1 LDVLDDSGRDDV
13 LITEVGLVHPDAG
26 LTLIEA
32 SVVVAGS
39 DLVGVRAGYP
49 PAVAALP
56 AGVQWED
63 AQLAPRALVAPHAA
77 TPEAFNLVVGLELG
91 ESVTM
96 AKTNGFEVKYES
108 GGRDYVYV
116 TPNSVELNE
125 EGCGGAPLS

>member
-39 DLVGVRAGYP
+39 DLVGVRA
-49 PAVAALP
+49 
-56 AGVQWED
+56 
-63 AQLAPRALVAPHAA
+63 
-77 TPEAFNLVVGLELG
+77 
-91 ESVTM
+91 
-96 AKTNGFEVKYES
+96 FEVKYES